1 MDNKVKQ
8 AEKEVLKNKVDI
20 VRLMESLGV
29 TLAKKGRSR
38 MGHCPFHEDKTP
50 SLSVNQEKG
59 LYKCFGCGEG
69 GDVFTF
75 VMQKLGLGFSKAVSY
90 LEEFVAIGAPGTSA
104 TQAPARELPVQRLPA
119 QGPITS
125 KVSLIDVL
133 SSYRKELEASR
144 EAIDY
149 LRGRGLYQGQILRRL
164 DAGYASGSLLEKC
177 SQGQKAA
184 LKDMKI
190 ISRKGREAFKGCI
203 TIALR
208 DLGGQ
213 VVALYGRRITNR
225 APKHIYMAGPH
236 QGLLNPAGYLAYQE
250 RMIWTEGIIDAIS
263 LMVLGFAGV
272 DALYGANGLSQMHT
286 QALKEGRTKEIILA
300 LDNDEAGRAGVSK
313 LREQLKEQRLIIR
326 VIFPPEPHKDWNDFL
341 LLEGSNQD
349 KKRAIEGL
357 IEAASPTYPPPVR
370 LKISKKNGRY
380 VASSQ
385 EVDYA
390 IIGVKEGF
398 VSSLKVN
405 IRATNNKIDEEIRM
419 ATKEVVNRGRFID
432 NVDLFSA
439 RSRSLFATQLASSL
453 QIESAR
459 VEEDLIDILEHLEKM
474 RETQSSNSSEPRPLS
489 VQEID
494 AAMSLLKDPKLFE
507 RIEEDLEALGYVG
520 ESVNKR
526 LMYIAASS
534 RKMESPISL
543 IVHSQSASG
552 KSYLIDTVKKL
563 MPPKEVLSLT
573 SLSDQALNYMADD
586 ALMGKLLVLG
596 ESVHSEAVE
605 HQLREML
612 SSGEL
617 SRLVT
622 AKNEKSGQ
630 LTSKIV
636 RKKVKVAMVMS
647 STSEYIN
654 EENASRC
661 FLIGTDESQ
670 KQTKAIHKRQRQK
683 YSLDAYRK
691 QREAIPAIIER
702 HQTAQRLLEPK
713 LIINPFAE
721 VLDFPSK
728 QMRTRRDHERFI
740 DLIAAVC
747 FLRQHQKPPAAAPHI
762 ECDME
767 DYRVAYKIMSA
778 ILPSTLGTL
787 PSSALRVYEPL
798 KALIET
804 RSSKLNIKEDKLW
817 ITQRELR
824 EYSGLGHDQIKK
836 NLRTLAEWEYV
847 RVRGSSRG
855 MRLRYGLSSRL
866 ISHSSE
872 ALPSPQVILER
883 LKSGAKMKKELI
895 PFYAKNKKKVGPSGA
910 KIRATG

>member
-8 AEKEVLKNKVDI
+8 AEKEALKSRVDI

-29 TLAKKGRSR
+29 SLAKKGRSR

-59 LYKCFGCGEG
+59 LYKCFGCGKG

-75 VMQKLGLGFSKAVSY
+75 VMQKLGLGFPKAVSY
-90 LEEFVAIGAPGTSA
+90 LEEFVAIGAPGTSVTGTSA
-104 TQAPARELPVQRLPA
+104 PDTSAPKAPARELPVQRLSA
-119 QGPITS
+119 QGPETGKLNLMHVLTS
-125 KVSLIDVL
+125 
-133 SSYRKELEASR
+133 YCKELEGSR
-144 EAIDY
+144 AAIDY
-149 LRGRGLYQGQILRRL
+149 LRCRGLFHLQILRRL

-184 LKDMKI
+184 LKDMRI
-190 ISRKGREAFKGCI
+190 INTRGREAFKSCI
-203 TIALR
+203 TIGLR
-208 DLGGQ
+208 DLEGQ

-225 APKHIYMAGPH
+225 APRHIYMSGPH
-236 QGLLNPAGYLAYQE
+236 QGLLNPAGYRAYQE
-250 RMIWTEGIIDAIS
+250 RMIWSEGIIDAVS
-263 LMVLGFAGV
+263 LMVLGFSNV
-272 DALYGANGLSQMHT
+272 DALYGTNGLTPMHI
-286 QALKEGRTKEIILA
+286 QALSEGRTKEVILA
-300 LDNDEAGRAGVSK
+300 LDNDEAGRFGVSK
-313 LREQLKEQRLIIR
+313 LREKLEGHRLIIR
-326 VIFPPEPHKDWNDFL
+326 AIFPPGPHKDWNDFL
-341 LLEGSNQD
+341 LLEGSRQD
-349 KKRAIEGL
+349 KKRTIEDL
-357 IEAASPTYPPPVR
+357 IEAASPTYPPPAS
-370 LKISKKNGRY
+370 LKISKQNGRY
-380 VASSQ
+380 LASSQ

-398 VSSLKVN
+398 ISSLKVN
-405 IRATNNKIDEEIRM
+405 IRAKKLLKNNEEAGVAGR
-419 ATKEVVNRGRFID
+419 RGRFID

-439 RSRSLFATQLASSL
+439 RSRSLFATHLAGSL

-459 VEEDLIDILEHLEKM
+459 VEEDLIDILEHLESI
-474 RETQSSNSSEPRPLS
+474 RENQSSSLSEAGPLS
-489 VQEID
+489 TQEID
-494 AAMSLLKDPKLFE
+494 AAMALLKDPALFE

-563 MPPKEVLSLT
+563 MPPEEVLSLT

-586 ALMGKLLVLG
+586 ALIGKLLVLG
-596 ESVHSEAVE
+596 EAVHSEAVE

-622 AKNEKSGQ
+622 TKNEKSGQ
-630 LTSKIV
+630 LTSKVV

-647 STSEYIN
+647 STEEYIN

-670 KQTKAIHKRQRQK
+670 EQTQAIHKRQRQK
-683 YSLDAYRK
+683 YSLEAYRK
-691 QREAIPAIIER
+691 QREAIPAISAR
-702 HQTAQRLLEPK
+702 HQNAQRLLEPRI
-713 LIINPFAE
+713 IINPFAE
-721 VLDFPSK
+721 ALDFPSK

-747 FLRQHQKPPAAAPHI
+747 FLRQYQKPPAATPHI
-762 ECDME
+762 ECDIE
-767 DYRVAYKIMSA
+767 DYRVAYRIMSA

-787 PSSALRVYEPL
+787 PASALRVYEPFR
-798 KALIET
+798 ALVET
-804 RSSKLNIKEDKLW
+804 RSAKLGIKEDKLW

-836 NLRTLAEWEYV
+836 NLRTLAEWEYI
-847 RVRGSSRG
+847 RVKGSSRG
-855 MRLRYGLSSRL
+855 MRLRYGLSGRL
-866 ISHSSE
+866 ISHPGE
-872 ALPSPQVILER
+872 ALPSPRGILER
-883 LKSGAKMKKELI
+883 LRSGAKVMRSANFFLCRE
-895 PFYAKNKKKVGPSGA
+895 
-910 KIRATG
+910 